1 MNVIVEM
8 KFGSHLYG
16 TDTPESD
23 HDFKGV
29 FLPEAESLILGP
41 AFKGSYAK
49 SINTNTNASD
59 GKNTSQ
65 DVDREFYSLHYFLKL
80 ALEGQTVALDMLHA
94 PQSAILKSSHLW
106 DVLVEQRSRFYTK
119 NLKTFI
125 GYARRQAAK
134 YGIKGSRL
142 AEVRMVA
149 RFLEKTMHRTKWNE
163 DLKLRDVWDWLPKGE
178 HIYFHSGASDKQD
191 SMSLKMYEVVG
202 KKFQETARI
211 SYVLPIL
218 LRFITEYGL
227 RAQKAE
233 QNEGVDWKA
242 LSHALRAAYQIK
254 ELFLDGTMTLPLP
267 QAGLILAVKQGRIGF
282 KSVQA
287 ELEQTMSEV
296 EELALRSELPEKA
309 DHKFVRHLLLYAY
322 DLLPDG
328 SKINSL
334 HEAKLLREGF

>member
-29 FLPEAESLILGP
+29 FLPTVESLVLGE
-41 AFKGSYAK
+41 KTK
-49 SINTNTNASD
+49 SINTNTNATD

-119 NLKTFI
+119 NLKAFI

-149 RFLEKTMHRTKWNE
+149 RFLEKTMHRMKWNE
-163 DLKLRDVWDWLPKGE
+163 DLKLSEVWDWLPKGE
-178 HIYFHSGASDKQD
+178 HIYFHSGASVKQD
-191 SMSLKMYEVVG
+191 SMSLRMYEVVG
-202 KKFQETARI
+202 KKFQETARLG
-211 SYVLPIL
+211 YVLPIL
-218 LRFITEYGL
+218 LRFITEYGV

-242 LSHALRAAYQIK
+242 LSHALRAAYQVK
-254 ELFLDGTMTLPLP
+254 ELFVDGTMTLPLP
-267 QAGLILAVKQGRIGF
+267 QAGLLLAVKQGRLAF

-287 ELEQTMSEV
+287 ELEQTMDEV
-296 EELALRSELPEKA
+296 EVLAERSELPEKA
-309 DHKFVRHLLLYAY
+309 DHKFVKQIILQAY
-322 DLLPDG
+322 GYSPEYKRG
-328 SKINSL
+328 
-334 HEAKLLREGF
+334 R

>member
-29 FLPEAESLILGP
+29 FLPEFESLILGE
-41 AFKGSYAK
+41 KTK
-49 SINTNTNASD
+49 SINTNTNATD

-119 NLKTFI
+119 NLKAFV

-149 RFLEKTMHRTKWNE
+149 TFLEKSLIRLKWNN
-163 DLKLRDVWDWLPKGE
+163 DLRLRDVWDWLPKGD
-178 HIYFHSGASDKQD
+178 HLYFHSGASEKQD
-191 SMSLKMYEVVG
+191 SMSLRMYEVVG
-202 KKFQETARI
+202 KKFQETARVD
-211 SYVLPIL
+211 YVLPIL
-218 LRFITEYGL
+218 VRFITEYGV

-242 LSHALRAAYQIK
+242 LSHALRAAYQVK
-254 ELFLDGTMTLPLP
+254 ELFVDGTMTMPRP
-267 QAGLILAVKQGRIGF
+267 EAGILLAVKQGRLAF

-296 EELALRSELPEKA
+296 EALAERSELPEKA
-309 DHKFVRHLLLYAY
+309 DHKFAKHFLLYAY
-322 DLLPDG
+322 DIGPDG
-328 SKINSL
+328 EKINSNF
-334 HEAKLLREGF
+334 EAKLLREGF

>member
-29 FLPEAESLILGP
+29 FLPELENLILGERV
-41 AFKGSYAK
+41 K

-94 PQSAILKSSHLW
+94 PQSAILKNSHLW
-106 DVLVEQRSRFYTK
+106 DTLVGQRSRFYTK
-119 NLKTFI
+119 SLKAFI

-149 RFLEKTMHRTKWNE
+149 SFLEKSLNRLEWMGPD
-163 DLKLRDVWDWLPKGE
+163 DLKLRDVWDWLPKGD
-178 HIYFHSGASDKQD
+178 HIYFHSGASEKQD

-202 KKFQETARI
+202 KKFQETARVN
-211 SYVLPIL
+211 YVLPIL
-218 LRFITEYGL
+218 HRFITEYGE

-233 QNEGVDWKA
+233 RNEGVDWKA
-242 LSHALRAAYQIK
+242 LSHALRAAYQVK
-254 ELFLDGTMTLPLP
+254 ELFVDGTMTLPLP
-267 QAGLILAVKQGRIGF
+267 QAGLILAVKQGRLAF

-296 EELALRSELPEKA
+296 EALALRSELPEKA
-309 DHKFVRHLLLYAY
+309 DHKFVRDFILYAY
-322 DLLPDG
+322 DLDPDG
-328 SKINSL
+328 SKINSWY
-334 HEAKLLREGF
+334 EAESIREGF

>member
-1 MNVIVEM
+1 MGER
-8 KFGSHLYG
+8 
-16 TDTPESD
+16 T
-23 HDFKGV
+23 
-29 FLPEAESLILGP
+29 
-41 AFKGSYAK
+41 K
-49 SINTNTNASD
+49 SINTNTNATD

-65 DVDREFYSLHYFLKL
+65 DVDQEFYSLHYFLKL

-106 DVLVEQRSRFYTK
+106 DALVEQRSRFYTK
-119 NLKTFI
+119 NLKAFI

-149 RFLEKTMHRTKWNE
+149 RYLEKMTHRTKWKE
-163 DLKLRDVWDWLPKGE
+163 DLTLRDVWDWLPKGE

-191 SMSLKMYEVVG
+191 SMSLRMYEVVG
-202 KKFQETARI
+202 KKFQETAKLN
-211 SYVLPIL
+211 YVLPIL
-218 LRFITEYGL
+218 TRFITEYGV

-242 LSHALRAAYQIK
+242 LSHALRAAYQVK
-254 ELFLDGTMTLPLP
+254 ELFIDGTMTLPLP
-267 QAGLILAVKQGRIGF
+267 QAGLILAVKQGRLAF

-296 EELALRSELPEKA
+296 EALAERSGLPEKA
-309 DHKFVRHLLLYAY
+309 DHKFVKHFILYAY
-322 DLLPDG
+322 G
-328 SKINSL
+328 YG
-334 HEAKLLREGF
+334 EGYDNVC

>member
-23 HDFKGV
+23 QDFMGV
-29 FLPEAESLILGP
+29 FLPTAESLILGP
-41 AFKGSYAK
+41 GFKGSYQK
-49 SINTNTNASD
+49 TINNNTNASD

-65 DVDREFYSLHYFLKL
+65 DVDREFYSLQYFLKL

-94 PQSAILKSSHLW
+94 PQSAILKSSYLW
-106 DVLVEQRSRFYTK
+106 DALVGQRSRFYTK
-119 NLKTFI
+119 NLKAFI

-149 RFLEKTMHRTKWNE
+149 TFLEKSLIRLKWN
-163 DLKLRDVWDWLPKGE
+163 DNVRLADVWDWLPKGE

-191 SMSLKMYEVVG
+191 SMSLRMYEVVG
-202 KKFQETARI
+202 KKFQETAAI

-218 LRFITEYGL
+218 LKFITEYGV

-242 LSHALRAAYQIK
+242 LSHALRAAYQVK
-254 ELFLDGTMTLPLP
+254 ELFVDGTMTMPRP
-267 QAGLILAVKQGRIGF
+267 EAGILLAIKQGKVGF
-282 KSVQA
+282 KSVQR
-287 ELEQTMSEV
+287 ELESTMARV
-296 EELALRSELPEKA
+296 EELAERSTLPEKA
-309 DHKFVRHLLLYAY
+309 DHEFAKHFILYAY
-322 DLLPDG
+322 GYNGGVDP
-328 SKINSL
+328 NVY
-334 HEAKLLREGF
+334 